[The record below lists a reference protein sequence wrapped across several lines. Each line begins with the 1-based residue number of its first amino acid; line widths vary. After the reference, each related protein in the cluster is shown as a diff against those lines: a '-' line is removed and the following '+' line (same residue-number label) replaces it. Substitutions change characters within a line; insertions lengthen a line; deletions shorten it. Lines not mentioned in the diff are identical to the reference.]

1 MARFDKL
8 TLEFMEKIASDSKE
22 PALEGG
28 GVNTLRNVKSVLKSL
43 SDPQKA
49 LGKALV
55 SGLTMQSLR
64 DKEASLSVLK
74 IYSILNDAYDKEWWH
89 WEPET
94 LWQTLTM
101 EHSITSDDDLK
112 NLVMALQLC
121 VTTNQPFESWHIFE
135 KVGHAFNF
143 NTVDFQTVQPLEPQ
157 EAALAIKI
165 LRTIRP
171 KEPFAPEVSAYLAAT
186 AKNAGLVYLS
196 PEQFTEEAQAFLD
209 GMGNAIDLKDAV
221 INKKNDGSAAYAIQI
236 ARVQEIAAYVS
247 KGVS

>member
-8 TLEFMEKIASDSKE
+8 TLEFMEKVAGDGKE
-22 PALEGG
+22 VVPEGNNLSALR
-28 GVNTLRNVKSVLKSL
+28 TVKSVLKSIQ
-43 SDPQKA
+43 DPQKA

-55 SGLTMQSLR
+55 SGLTMQTLAN
-64 DKEASLSVLK
+64 KEASLSVLK

-94 LWQTLTM
+94 IWQTLAM
-101 EHSITSDDDLK
+101 EHSITGDDDLK

-143 NTVDFQTVQPLEPQ
+143 NTVNFETIQPLEPQ
-157 EAALAIKI
+157 EAALAIR
-165 LRTIRP
+165 LLQTIHP
-171 KEPFAPEVSAYLAAT
+171 KEAFASEISGYLAAV

-196 PEQFTEEAQAFLD
+196 PSQFPAEAQAFLD
-209 GMGNAIDLKDAV
+209 AMGNDLELKEAV
-221 INKKNDGSAAYAIQI
+221 VKKQDNGSAAYKIQMDRI
-236 ARVQEIAAYVS
+236 QEITDFVG
-247 KGVS
+247 KGLN

>member
-22 PALEGG
+22 PVPEGS

-55 SGLTMQSLR
+55 SGLTMQALTN
-64 DKEASLSVLK
+64 KEASLSVLK

-121 VTTNQPFESWHIFE
+121 VTTNQPFESWHVFE

-157 EAALAIKI
+157 EAALTIKL

-171 KEPFAPEVSAYLAAT
+171 KEMFASEVSAYLAAT

-209 GMGNAIDLKDAV
+209 GMGNAMDLKAAV
-221 INKKNDGSAAYAIQI
+221 VKKESDGSAAYTIQI
-236 ARVQEIAAYVS
+236 ARIQEIAAYVS